1 VSQAA
6 NVRRTDLDTI
16 AIVPCGN
23 ACCGQQSGRLS
34 KTSQVFRKCTN
45 DTGDTSCSSSL
56 KHCQCCFVTLLPFV
70 MCFKAY
76 PYRSYSNRSHCFND
90 AFKIDLDHARVVS
103 MSLPSKQEFVQRHL
117 AEVLKSDRTLCEP
130 VNHVFHRQCLIEW
143 FDSPHGSPNCPACR
157 TQLFHID
164 NARLSASCYFE
175 PDHIYRPPTTH
186 SAGGYCEDYSGRDH
200 HRRDPLGPQLT
211 TRMTPHTRLAQL
223 RQEYFEDLK
232 VLQIQQM
239 TLSPQANI
247 QTPVNRD
254 PGSLMAE
261 ERSSAKAGRI
271 GYSSRRSSAC
281 PFCE

>member
-1 VSQAA
+1 
-6 NVRRTDLDTI
+6 
-16 AIVPCGN
+16 
-23 ACCGQQSGRLS
+23 
-34 KTSQVFRKCTN
+34 
-45 DTGDTSCSSSL
+45 
-56 KHCQCCFVTLLPFV
+56 

-76 PYRSYSNRSHCFND
+76 PYRSYNNRSHCFND

-117 AEVLKSDRTLCEP
+117 AEVLKSDPAEECSMCKESYQPPTRACPTCDHLYRPAPQPVVRTLCEP

-143 FDSPHGSPNCPACR
+143 FDSLHGSPNCPACR

-211 TRMTPHTRLAQL
+211 IRMTPHTRLAQL

-261 ERSSAKAGRI
+261 ERSSAQAGRI